1 MEMASEMM
9 DDALE
14 STLDGDEVE
23 DETNELVDQVGTQ
36 MAEQPQGLPLLS
48 LYCHGHDEARRAK
61 RNCTGGSAAGIGCW
75 VTK

>member
-23 DETNELVDQVGTQ
+23 DETNELVDQVGPQ
-36 MAEQPQGLPLLS
+36 LAEQPQSLS
-48 LYCHGHDEARRAK
+48 LGV
-61 RNCTGGSAAGIGCW
+61 AAGLLDSGYQHWSW
-75 VTK
+75 V